1 MRDQPIRVEQA
12 RFVDDPVLGVGEE
25 VRIRKRGLRDTRTGT
40 LAAEGMQ
47 DTGIGS
53 LAGKE
58 VHSRR
63 VMKEGARAD
72 RGTVLFSLSGFSGPP
87 DQTDRREQID
97 QLPAMRQEMLDCKT

>member
-72 RGTVLFSLSGFSGPP
+72 RGN
-87 DQTDRREQID
+87 D
-97 QLPAMRQEMLDCKT
+97 AMESTQSNGYRSQGVRAAGR